1 MSWNAAGAL
10 AARLYNFALILP
22 WTEFVSWL
30 IIATT
35 PAKAGAPTEVPP
47 TTVKPPALDRNP
59 VTDGRL
65 AGISTARPRV
75 AIRLDALSQSAAPV
89 SPLDPMIVI
98 PCALACFPIAATRAA
113 SCGVKFCSHEP

>member
-30 IIATT
+30 IMATT

-59 VTDGRL
+59 L
-65 AGISTARPRV
+65 AQLPREHMRYPSWAPDAFREISGTSR
-75 AIRLDALSQSAAPV
+75 APSFGTP
-89 SPLDPMIVI
+89 SPVCQLG
-98 PCALACFPIAATRAA
+98 FE
-113 SCGVKFCSHEP
+113 K